1 MNNKT
6 IELTFIETCELGEVL
21 EFVLEGL
28 DECDDRV
35 VTLKNILDK
44 VDSQLTG
51 TIGSFVSLY
60 LPYN

>member
-44 VDSQLTG
+44 VYS
-51 TIGSFVSLY
+51 
-60 LPYN
+60 